1 MVWHLD
7 IHIINPSFERGAR
20 HYYNLKQRQLAPMR
34 SVLRGIVLLLSL
46 SGCANS
52 DLVPTQL
59 QSQISREISYGDI
72 KADPERF
79 KGRIVVIGGHVLSA
93 KRVKDQT
100 AVEVLQLPMDR
111 SDQPVSNLMNSKGR
125 FLAFSQSELNP
136 AAVPPGSKVSM
147 VAEVL
152 GSHTATLDD
161 RSYTYPTFTIKIFKV
176 WPKPPQYARPFPFWD
191 SWGYPFDDPW
201 THPYWGAY

>member
-1 MVWHLD
+1 
-7 IHIINPSFERGAR
+7 
-20 HYYNLKQRQLAPMR
+20 MR

-79 KGRIVVIGGHVLSA
+79 KGRIVVVGGHDLSS
-93 KRVKDQT
+93 KRLKDT
-100 AVEVLQLPMDR
+100 TEIEVLQLPLDR
-111 SDQPVSNLMNSKGR
+111 RDQPVSNLMNSKGR
-125 FLAFSQSELNP
+125 FLAFSQTELNP

-176 WPKPPQYARPFPFWD
+176 WPKPPQYGRPFPFWD
-191 SWGYPFDDPW
+191 SWGYPF
-201 THPYWGAY
+201 

>member
-20 HYYNLKQRQLAPMR
+20 HYNLKPRQQAPMR

-79 KGRIVVIGGHVLSA
+79 KGRLVVVGGHVLSV
-93 KRVKDQT
+93 KRLKDRT
-100 AVEVLQLPMDR
+100 EIEVLQLPLDR
-111 SDQPVSNLMNSKGR
+111 SDQPVPNLINSKGR
-125 FLAFSQSELNP
+125 
-136 AAVPPGSKVSM
+136 
-147 VAEVL
+147 
-152 GSHTATLDD
+152 
-161 RSYTYPTFTIKIFKV
+161 
-176 WPKPPQYARPFPFWD
+176 
-191 SWGYPFDDPW
+191 
-201 THPYWGAY
+201 

>member
-1 MVWHLD
+1 
-7 IHIINPSFERGAR
+7 
-20 HYYNLKQRQLAPMR
+20 MR

-79 KGRIVVIGGHVLSA
+79 KGRIVVVGGHDLSS
-93 KRVKDQT
+93 KRLKDT
-100 AVEVLQLPMDR
+100 TEIEVLQLPLDR
-111 SDQPVSNLMNSKGR
+111 RDQPVSNLMNSKGR
-125 FLAFSQSELNP
+125 FLAFSQTELNP

>member
-1 MVWHLD
+1 
-7 IHIINPSFERGAR
+7 
-20 HYYNLKQRQLAPMR
+20 MR
-34 SVLRGIVLLLSL
+34 RILRGIVLLLIL
-46 SGCANS
+46 PGCANS
-52 DLVPTQL
+52 DLVPTHL
-59 QSQISREISYGDI
+59 QSQVSRDVSFGDI

-79 KGRIVVIGGHVLSA
+79 KGRIVVVGGHVLNA
-93 KRVKDQT
+93 KRLKDQT
-100 AVEVLQLPMDR
+100 EIEVLQLPLDR

-152 GSHTATLDD
+152 GSQTATLDD
-161 RSYTYPTFTIKIFKV
+161 RTYTYPTFTIKTFKV

-191 SWGYPFDDPW
+191 RWAYPFEDPW
-201 THPYWGAY
+201 TYPYWGSY

>member
-1 MVWHLD
+1 
-7 IHIINPSFERGAR
+7 
-20 HYYNLKQRQLAPMR
+20 MR

-79 KGRIVVIGGHVLSA
+79 KGRIVVVGGHVLSS
-93 KRVKDQT
+93 KRLKDRT
-100 AVEVLQLPMDR
+100 EIEVLQLPLDR
-111 SDQPVSNLMNSKGR
+111 RDQPVSNLMNSKGR
-125 FLAFSQSELNP
+125 FLAFSQTELNP
-136 AAVPPGSKVSM
+136 ATVPPGSKVSM

-161 RSYTYPTFTIKIFKV
+161 RSYPHC
-176 WPKPPQYARPFPFWD
+176 
-191 SWGYPFDDPW
+191 
-201 THPYWGAY
+201 THPPRACQDRLRPRSPT

>member
-1 MVWHLD
+1 
-7 IHIINPSFERGAR
+7 
-20 HYYNLKQRQLAPMR
+20 MR

-79 KGRIVVIGGHVLSA
+79 KGRIVVVGGHVLSS
-93 KRVKDQT
+93 KRLKDRT
-100 AVEVLQLPMDR
+100 EIEVLQLPLDR
-111 SDQPVSNLMNSKGR
+111 RDQPVSNLMNSKGR
-125 FLAFSQSELNP
+125 FLAFSQTELNP
-136 AAVPPGSKVSM
+136 SAVPPGSKVSM

-161 RSYTYPTFTIKIFKV
+161 RSYLHC
-176 WPKPPQYARPFPFWD
+176 
-191 SWGYPFDDPW
+191 
-201 THPYWGAY
+201 THPPRACPDRLSARSPTLHHQNLQGVAKTAPVRSPLSILG

>member
-1 MVWHLD
+1 
-7 IHIINPSFERGAR
+7 
-20 HYYNLKQRQLAPMR
+20 MR

-79 KGRIVVIGGHVLSA
+79 KGRLVVVGGHVLSA
-93 KRVKDQT
+93 KRLKDQT
-100 AVEVLQLPMDR
+100 EVEVLQLPLDR
-111 SDQPVSNLMNSKGR
+111 SDRPVSNPMNSKGR

-136 AAVPPGSKVSM
+136 ATVPPGSKVSM

-152 GSHTATLDD
+152 GSQTITLDD
-161 RSYTYPTFTIKIFKV
+161 KIYTYPTFTIKIFKV
-176 WPKPPQYARPFPFWD
+176 WPKPPKYARPFPFWD
-191 SWGYPFDDPW
+191 SWGYSFDDPW
-201 THPYWGAY
+201 THPYWGSY

>member
-1 MVWHLD
+1 
-7 IHIINPSFERGAR
+7 
-20 HYYNLKQRQLAPMR
+20 MR
-34 SVLRGIVLLLSL
+34 NVLRGIVLLLTL
-46 SGCANS
+46 PGCANS

-79 KGRIVVIGGHVLSA
+79 KGWLVVVGGHVLSV
-93 KRVKDQT
+93 KRLKDRT
-100 AVEVLQLPMDR
+100 EIEVLQLPLDR
-111 SDQPVSNLMNSKGR
+111 SDQPISNLMNSKGR
-125 FLAFSQSELNP
+125 FLAFSQTELTP
-136 AAVPPGSKVSM
+136 ATVPPGSKVSM

-176 WPKPPQYARPFPFWD
+176 WPQTPQHARPFPFWD

-201 THPYWGAY
+201 THPYWGAD